1 MLAKTHEDIS
11 RIYDTVETVKRLS
24 DRIIGIGPI
33 NIIGLDGIL
42 ALLPIPGLST
52 VYSVGAGLILLTQG
66 VRARVTTGTLATSLV
81 ILLIDS
87 GLTTVE
93 DVVKMIPGAGALL
106 GLIPGGVD
114 AIFQGH
120 LYAAHLIQKDIKLTH
135 YVSGTTTDAKRDGSH
150 QDHIA
155 DMRSLKGKKR
165 IVYLG

>member
-1 MLAKTHEDIS
+1 MLAKTHDDIN

-66 VRARVTTGTLATSLV
+66 LRARVTAGTLATSLV

-106 GLIPGGVD
+106 GLIPGGID

-120 LYAAHLIQKDIKLTH
+120 LYAAHLIQKDIKLTT
-135 YVSGTTTDAKRDGSH
+135 YVEGTAADAMRDGSH
-150 QDHIA
+150 QGHVA
-155 DMRSLKGKKR
+155 DMRATKGKKR